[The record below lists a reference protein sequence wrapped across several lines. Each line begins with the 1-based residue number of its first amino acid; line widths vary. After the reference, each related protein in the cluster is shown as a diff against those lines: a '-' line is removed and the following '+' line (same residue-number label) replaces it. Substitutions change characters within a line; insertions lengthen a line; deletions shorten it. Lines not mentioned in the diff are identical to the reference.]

1 MCCRFN
7 FFDKTLIVLSAR
19 SGGVSFISFASIID
33 ALGGIASANFSLI
46 FFDHRNNT
54 KISENWSLALM
65 KKRIAED

>member
-46 FFDHRNNT
+46 FFWPQ
-54 KISENWSLALM
+54 K
-65 KKRIAED
+65 

>member
-1 MCCRFN
+1 MRKKLSKCVAAFN

-46 FFDHRNNT
+46 FF
-54 KISENWSLALM
+54 
-65 KKRIAED
+65 